1 MLTDN
6 LFLLHSQVD
15 GDGDTE
21 EMVLPQ
27 YHHCSD
33 GKLMLLLQKQ
43 HRAATL
49 TPLYVSKLHERDLLF
64 ITAEHKLPTAL
75 FTHCSVVSI
84 QSVLVSKVLI
94 Y

>member
-1 MLTDN
+1 MYYDC
-6 LFLLHSQVD
+6 SD

-27 YHHCSD
+27 YHHCC
-33 GKLMLLLQKQ
+33 GGLLMLLLQKQ
-43 HRAATL
+43 HRAVTL
-49 TPLYVSKLHERDLLF
+49 TPLYVSKMQRRDSLF
-64 ITAEHKLPTAL
+64 ITAEHNLPTVL
-75 FTHCSVVSI
+75 FTHSSVVSI